1 MIKLVVLDVDGCLSD
16 GKIIYSPEADLV
28 KEFNVKDGAAILKAQ
43 KLGIKFAII
52 TGRQSKIVENRA
64 NELGIDYVYMKVKDK
79 LSCAK
84 KILNEL
90 KLDFKNV
97 AAIGDYYND
106 LELLKAVWLPFI
118 PADGIKS
125 FGIVL
130 KSNGGAG
137 CVSEML
143 EYIIKYNKQEFE
155 WFKC

>member
-1 MIKLVVLDVDGCLSD
+1 MIKLVILDVDGCLSD
-16 GKIIYSPEADLV
+16 GKIIYSPEADLI

-64 NELGIDYVYMKVKDK
+64 NELGIDFVYMKIKDK

-84 KILNEL
+84 NILNEL

-106 LELLKAVWLPFI
+106 LELLKAVWLAFI
-118 PADGIKS
+118 PADGIKN

-130 KSNGGAG
+130 KTNGGAG

-155 WFKC
+155 WCKC